1 MDKYNEEYESCLND
15 GMENWKIT
23 IPDDYKVE
31 RKYRSVEDQRVE
43 RELLESG
50 TTVIGRF

>member
-1 MDKYNEEYESCLND
+1 MNKYNDEYESCLND

-31 RKYRSVEDQRVE
+31 RKQLSIEDQRVE
-43 RELLESG
+43 RELLKSG
-50 TTVIGRF
+50 ATVIGRH